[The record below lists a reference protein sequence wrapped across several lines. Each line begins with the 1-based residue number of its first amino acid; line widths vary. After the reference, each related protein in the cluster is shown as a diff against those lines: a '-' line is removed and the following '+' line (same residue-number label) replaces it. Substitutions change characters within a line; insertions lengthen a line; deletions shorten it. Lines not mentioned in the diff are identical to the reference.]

1 MDRGQD
7 TPECLTIVATTENLC
22 LALQH
27 DLVSIGSALVGHG
40 LISPN
45 QYARLRNKM
54 HSEADR
60 AADLIQWI
68 QEKIQGGDT
77 QIYHTFVEVLQRY
90 PLQYSH
96 ILAILQQTYAQF
108 QRGMK
113 LN

>member
-7 TPECLTIVATTENLC
+7 TPECQTIVATTENLR

-27 DLVSIGSALVGHG
+27 DLVSIGSALVGRG
-40 LISPN
+40 VISTE
-45 QYARLRNKM
+45 QYARLRNRM

-68 QEKIQGGDT
+68 QEKIQGSEI
-77 QIYHTFVEVLQRY
+77 QIYHTFLEVLQWY

-96 ILAILQQTYAQF
+96 IVSILQQTYAQF